1 MPYEFNPTEELP
13 EGITRLIH
21 QWGSGQKEALDEL
34 MDRLYQHLRNE
45 AARHLRNLNVRGN
58 TLQPTL
64 LVNEAYL
71 KLRKRES
78 LPQLDKDQFFWFAS
92 RVIRQIII
100 DHIRA
105 RLTRKRNKDEEVPL
119 DLARDEGA
127 ALTSGRV
134 QPETL
139 LALDRA
145 LGELENTN
153 PRRGQIVVL
162 RFILG
167 TSIEETAKI
176 MGLSL
181 TTVKEEWR
189 AAKIWLFKQ
198 LASEGQAAERKSR

>member
-1 MPYEFNPTEELP
+1 MRSIKADEQLP
-13 EGITRLIH
+13 PGITRLIS
-21 QWGSGQKEALDEL
+21 QWGRGEQEALDEL
-34 MDRLYQHLRNE
+34 MDLLYVHLRNE

-71 KLRKRES
+71 KLRKRNQ
-78 LPQLDKDQFFWFAS
+78 LPDLDRDHFFWFAS

-105 RLTRKRNKDEEVPL
+105 RTAQKRNKDDEVPL
-119 DLARDEGA
+119 DPERDEGA
-127 ALTSGRV
+127 GLTSGRV
-134 QPETL
+134 QPEVL
-139 LALDRA
+139 LALDQA
-145 LGELENTN
+145 LTELEDNN

-167 TSIEETAKI
+167 TSIEETAEI

-189 AAKIWLFKQ
+189 AAKLWLFKQ
-198 LASEGQAAERKSR
+198 LSK